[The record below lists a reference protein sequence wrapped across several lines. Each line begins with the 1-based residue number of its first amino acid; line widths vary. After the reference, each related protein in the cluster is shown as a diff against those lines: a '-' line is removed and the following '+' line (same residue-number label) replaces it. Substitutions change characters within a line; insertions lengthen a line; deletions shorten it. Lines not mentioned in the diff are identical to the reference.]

1 MNDVDGPLWDENK
14 AAAWLNVAVATL
26 RRWRWAGKPPEFVK
40 IGGSVRYFPQTVKN
54 VAIAGRRS
62 STSDNGLLQTESPA
76 A

>member
-1 MNDVDGPLWDENK
+1 MNDVDGPLWDEK
-14 AAAWLNVAVATL
+14 KTAAWLNVAVATL

-40 IGGSVRYFPQTVKN
+40 IGGLVRYEPQTVKN

-62 STSDNGLLQTESPA
+62 STTDNGPFEA

>member
-26 RRWRWAGKPPEFVK
+26 RRWRWAGKPPAFVK
-40 IGGSVRYFPQTVKN
+40 IGGLVRYEPRTLVDL
-54 VAIAGRRS
+54 VIDGRRS
-62 STSDNGLLQTESPA
+62 STSDDGPLEA